1 MSERVKQARK
11 ALARGH
17 PDEAVALLWNAIE
30 PARLAGDRRAL
41 ATIEQL
47 ALRVS
52 REGDESQRREAE
64 KLLAA
69 LRGAS
74 EEAGHPATGRADV
87 GSLTVTEEGERVGQ
101 EGDAQPGRG
110 IGLGTIIWL
119 LVVIAIIIINILGQG
134 RG

>member
-1 MSERVKQARK
+1 VSERVKQARK

-17 PDEAVALLWNAIE
+17 PDEAIALLWNAIE

-47 ALRVS
+47 ALSVS
-52 REGDESQRREAE
+52 REGDESQRREAD

-74 EEAGHPATGRADV
+74 EEAGHPATGRIEV
-87 GSLTVTEEGERVGQ
+87 GIVTAAEDGERIGEEGG
-101 EGDAQPGRG
+101 AQPVEGSGSARSFG
-110 IGLGTIIWL
+110 FSS
-119 LVVIAIIIINILGQG
+119 
-134 RG
+134 